1 MNKYIF
7 LSVVTMVLISCGKSK
22 PTRSTVDASEMKEI
36 VLSNDSIMY
45 IEDWVRD
52 VEVIPL
58 ETSDKAL
65 VSTVDGVIVTDSNI
79 IVYDTRQAHR
89 VSIFDRNGKH
99 WANINRR
106 GRGPQEYMR
115 LDHVTMLPDNQ
126 ALAIYDN
133 GGTKV
138 LYFSLDG
145 HFISSVP
152 TGFWF
157 STMEYLDEKN
167 VLCATYGAGGQ
178 DPGLEEYENRTNL
191 LYFTDRKFGIKGST
205 MPTRY
210 KNRIPI
216 VPYIRKFEDK
226 VYINRPF
233 SDTIYQAIPGG
244 LKAVY
249 RIDMEKINGIAN
261 LDPGITHKDYRL
273 LLEKK
278 ASLTGR
284 FTASDGYMSLSFRIP
299 PEGEGKNYFYSK
311 QTGKAY
317 AVERDYRKTE
327 DILLWHLHDSPITS
341 VKDRFV
347 SVIPAHH
354 CFTTGIFDP
363 KTGIRTTAATQRPE
377 LAGLTEDS
385 NPVVILYSF
394 KEGL

>member
-205 MPTRY
+205 MPT
-210 KNRIPI
+210 
-216 VPYIRKFEDK
+216 
-226 VYINRPF
+226 
-233 SDTIYQAIPGG
+233 SATIA
-244 LKAVY
+244 A
-249 RIDMEKINGIAN
+249 
-261 LDPGITHKDYRL
+261 
-273 LLEKK
+273 
-278 ASLTGR
+278 
-284 FTASDGYMSLSFRIP
+284 FTPM
-299 PEGEGKNYFYSK
+299 
-311 QTGKAY
+311 
-317 AVERDYRKTE
+317 
-327 DILLWHLHDSPITS
+327 
-341 VKDRFV
+341 
-347 SVIPAHH
+347 
-354 CFTTGIFDP
+354 
-363 KTGIRTTAATQRPE
+363 
-377 LAGLTEDS
+377 
-385 NPVVILYSF
+385 
-394 KEGL
+394 